1 MENEAFKSFNMN
13 SLNIPY
19 QPGQDLSTLV
29 ISDGTINATGV
40 SPMVWKDHR
49 DRFVSALGHEVR
61 NPLTNIN
68 LAVELMQSVS
78 KKDELQLYIE
88 IIIRNSERISGLIT
102 KLLQYQPVDD
112 LPRERYSAQ
121 HLLNEVLQM
130 TEDRI
135 SLRGISVRKEY
146 IAEDCRLLIN
156 SQKMKMA
163 LTNIM
168 INAIEAMTSEK
179 RELTLE
185 TQFIAG
191 VYSISIGDTGC
202 GISKEDMASIFKP
215 YYTNKPG
222 GLGLGLSTTY
232 EILMSDHVQVSVDS
246 DLGLGTRF
254 TLLFE
259 DLA

>member
-1 MENEAFKSFNMN
+1 MS

-19 QPGQDLSTLV
+19 QPEQDLSTLV
-29 ISDGTINATGV
+29 ISDGTINATGI
-40 SPMVWKDHR
+40 SPMYWKDHR
-49 DRFVSALGHEVR
+49 DRFVSTLGHEVR

-68 LAVELMQSVS
+68 LAVELMQSVT
-78 KKDELQLYIE
+78 KEDDLQLYID

-102 KLLQYQPVDD
+102 KLLHYQPVDD
-112 LPRERYSAQ
+112 RPRERYSTRR
-121 HLLNEVLQM
+121 LLSEVLQM
-130 TEDRI
+130 AEDRI
-135 SLRGISVRKEY
+135 SLRGISVKKIF
-146 IAEDCRLLIN
+146 IAEDRKLLIDA
-156 SQKMKMA
+156 QKMKMA
-163 LTNIM
+163 LTNIV
-168 INAIEAMTSEK
+168 INAIDAMTSEK

-191 VYSISIGDTGC
+191 VYSISIEDTGC
-202 GISKEDMASIFKP
+202 GISKEDLTSIFKP

-246 DLGLGTRF
+246 ELGLGTRF